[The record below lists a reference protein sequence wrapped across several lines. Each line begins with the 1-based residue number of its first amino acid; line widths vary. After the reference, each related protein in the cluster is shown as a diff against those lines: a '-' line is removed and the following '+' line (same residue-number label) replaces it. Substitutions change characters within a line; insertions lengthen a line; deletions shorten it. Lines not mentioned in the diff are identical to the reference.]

1 MFTNN
6 NGQRRGQRTTSR
18 TVFNVLNFVAL
29 AGFSFAALNSGGG
42 TTLVVSAARMAP
54 SNLGDDLPAGRGK
67 GRYEGEY
74 EEEGLMSVI
83 GVDDE
88 ALMISRRRRSLL
100 FHPRTQK
107 KKYWHGQ
114 SFSVKD
120 NVGDRINRWKG
131 GSAAEQAGIAKR
143 NARENPNGHVAHKES
158 ANPLH
163 STPQVSEKKT
173 RPKLHRQ
180 NAIVG
185 HEQVSGENDGTERKR
200 KRRNAITER
209 AMSDEDKDALEKLR
223 EDDDDDDDDDGDGPG
238 GCCGK

>member
-1 MFTNN
+1 MCANTH
-6 NGQRRGQRTTSR
+6 GQRRGQRTTSR
-18 TVFNVLNFVAL
+18 TVFNVLNFVAV
-29 AGFSFAALNSGGG
+29 AGCSLAALNSGGS
-42 TTLVVSAARMAP
+42 TTLVVSAARSMAP
-54 SNLGDDLPAGRGK
+54 SNSGEDLPAGRGK
-67 GRYEGEY
+67 GGYEGEY
-74 EEEGLMSVI
+74 EEEGLTSVI

-88 ALMISRRRRSLL
+88 ALTILRRSRSLL
-100 FHPRTQK
+100 THKTH
-107 KKYWHGQ
+107 WHGQ

-120 NVGDRINRWKG
+120 HVGDRINRWKG

-143 NARENPNGHVAHKES
+143 LARENPNGHVAHKES

-173 RPKLHRQ
+173 RPKMHRQ

-200 KRRNAITER
+200 KRRNAITEH
-209 AMSDEDKDALEKLR
+209 AASDEDKDALEKLR
-223 EDDDDDDDDDGDGPG
+223 EEHEEENDDDDDDDGPG

>member
-1 MFTNN
+1 MCTNT

-18 TVFNVLNFVAL
+18 TVFNVVNFVAL
-29 AGFSFAALNSGGG
+29 AGFSFAALQSGGG
-42 TTLVVSAARMAP
+42 TTLVVSAARLAP
-54 SNLGDDLPAGRGK
+54 SNVGDDLPAGRGK
-67 GRYEGEY
+67 GYEGEY
-74 EEEGLMSVI
+74 EEEGLTSVI

-88 ALMISRRRRSLL
+88 ALTILRRSRSLL
-100 FHPRTQK
+100 THKTH
-107 KKYWHGQ
+107 WHGQ

-120 NVGDRINRWKG
+120 HVGDRINRWKG

-143 NARENPNGHVAHKES
+143 HARENPNGHVAHKES

-173 RPKLHRQ
+173 RPKMHRQ

-200 KRRNAITER
+200 KRRNAITEH
-209 AMSDEDKDALEKLR
+209 ATSDEDKDALEKLR
-223 EDDDDDDDDDGDGPG
+223 KEHEEENDDDDDDDGDGPG